1 MLMSTTHRGTE
12 APRERQF
19 DISVSRCVVISIRT
33 LGDALMTKWTVRFV
47 VLAAFLVA
55 SASFL
60 QAHHSLAG
68 MYALGKEAK
77 VAGAFKAFRMVNPHS
92 SMKFDVKNKDGS
104 VTEWNVLGGS
114 VQAIARLG
122 LKSGP
127 NALKPGDEIIVTM
140 VPAADGK
147 SPIGLLVA
155 ITYADG
161 HEVRFRSTEE

>member
-1 MLMSTTHRGTE
+1 MTK
-12 APRERQF
+12 
-19 DISVSRCVVISIRT
+19 RT
-33 LGDALMTKWTVRFV
+33 LRFV
-47 VLAAFLVA
+47 VLCGFVLAVAA
-55 SASFL
+55 SASVY
-60 QAHHSLAG
+60 AHHSLAG

-77 VAGAFKAFRMVNPHS
+77 VAGAFKAFRLVNPHS

-114 VQAIARLG
+114 VQAIASLG

-147 SPIGLLVA
+147 SPIGLLSA

-161 HEVRFRSTEE
+161 HTVRFRSPDE

>member
-1 MLMSTTHRGTE
+1 
-12 APRERQF
+12 
-19 DISVSRCVVISIRT
+19 
-33 LGDALMTKWTVRFV
+33 VRFV

-127 NALKPGDEIIVTM
+127 NALKPGDEIVVTM

-161 HEVRFRSTEE
+161 HEVRFRSPDE